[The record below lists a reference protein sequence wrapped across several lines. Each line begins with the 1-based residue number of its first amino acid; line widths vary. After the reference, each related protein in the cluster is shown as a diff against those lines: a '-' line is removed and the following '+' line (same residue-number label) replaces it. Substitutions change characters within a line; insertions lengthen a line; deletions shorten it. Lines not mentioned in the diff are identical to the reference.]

1 MKNCYNLTFIVE
13 INIFI
18 LPKFCNFESS
28 CLVINLDKFV
38 VQSACRAIPRW

>member
-1 MKNCYNLTFIVE
+1 MKDCYNPTFIVE

-28 CLVINLDKFV
+28 CLVINLDKFT
-38 VQSACRAIPRW
+38 ALINIRAIP